1 MTTSAGCWYGRGV
14 YAKLS
19 HGMRC
24 TLRLTRVADAHVE
37 YLLELTTPD
46 DAVTA
51 PLELQ
56 LGDGVVSGLDQLPS
70 SARTWINSLLR
81 SEWRARQLSPS
92 PPWPRR
98 ITRWRR
104 ERGAG

>member
-1 MTTSAGCWYGRGV
+1 MD
-14 YAKLS
+14 AKLS

-46 DAVTA
+46 DSVTA
-51 PLELQ
+51 SLELQ
-56 LGDGVVSGLDQLPS
+56 LGDGAVTGLEQLPNT
-70 SARTWINSLLR
+70 ARAWINSLLR
-81 SEWRARQLSPS
+81 TEWRSRQLSPA

-104 ERGAG
+104 ERGSG